1 MVYGRVINV
10 CVLRLTL
17 RGQCKMRGYY
27 IFYWFLYSGML
38 VSIWTLSCWKSLS
51 LFNDRRYL
59 LDEIFDETLLWK
71 RNPQKFCCW
80 YYISNEKLLGL
91 FPNSKICANF
101 DAFSLMEHFIKHKP
115 LTSEECFLWTQIS
128 PQILWNYHLGLAS
141 WNSAPWYL
149 YK

>member
-51 LFNDRRYL
+51 LFNDRRFL
-59 LDEIFDETLLWK
+59 LDEIFDETLFMKKKSPNVLMLLSTIFLK
-71 RNPQKFCCW
+71 W
-80 YYISNEKLLGL
+80 YFVKW
-91 FPNSKICANF
+91 NSKICANF

-141 WNSAPWYL
+141 WNSAPCYL